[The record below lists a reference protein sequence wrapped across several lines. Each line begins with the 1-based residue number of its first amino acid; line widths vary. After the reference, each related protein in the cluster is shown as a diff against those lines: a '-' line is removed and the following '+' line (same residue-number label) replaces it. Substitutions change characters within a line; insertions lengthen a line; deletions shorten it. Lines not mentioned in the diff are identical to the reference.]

1 MATYTAGEQINR
13 ALRLIGMLA
22 EGETPSAA
30 TAQDSLMALNQMI
43 DSWNTERLSVFS
55 TIDQIVNWPVGS
67 INETLGPSGS
77 LVRLNGTAVR
87 PVLVDDSTYFKD
99 PGTGVSYGVKL
110 INQQQ
115 YNGIAVKTVTSTFPQ
130 VVFVNM
136 TYPDIDIFIYPRPTR
151 LLEWHFISVEQLTQ
165 PASLST
171 DILFPPG
178 YLRAFTY
185 NFACEIAPEFGVEP
199 SPQVQRIAMY
209 SKRNLKR
216 INNPDDVM
224 SMPYSLVA
232 TRQRFNVYAGN
243 Y

>member
-1 MATYTAGEQINR
+1 MATYSAGDQINR
-13 ALRLIGMLA
+13 ALRLLGVLA
-22 EGETPSAA
+22 EGETSSASVM
-30 TAQDSLMALNQMI
+30 QDSLMAMNQMI

-67 INETLGPSGS
+67 INATLGPSGS

-87 PVLVDDSTYFKD
+87 PILVDDATYFRD
-99 PGTGVSYGVKL
+99 PQTNVSYGIKL

-115 YNGIAVKTVTSTFPQ
+115 YNGIAVKTVTSTYPQ
-130 VVFVNM
+130 VMFVNM
-136 TYPDIDIFIYPRPTR
+136 TYPDVDIFIYPRPTR
-151 LLEWHFISVEQLTQ
+151 LLEFHFISVQELAE
-165 PASLST
+165 PATLAT
-171 DILFPPG
+171 TLAFPPG

-185 NFACEIAPEFGVEP
+185 NLAMEIAPEFGVEP
-199 SPQVQRIAMY
+199 SPQVQRIAMT

-224 SMPYSLVA
+224 SMPYAIVA